1 MAIGGGASGKSITQ
15 STPSS
20 CSLVALCAPPSP
32 PPRCAHHRRPA
43 PPHAPTSR
51 SRRRGP
57 SNHVFLLDHFSPM
70 YVLLTL
76 NPLTPPPACSGRFR
90 LLPPPPIAVQHH
102 HNLLLSPFVLI
113 PLCSHAGPHSYCPP
127 KEQSSQ
133 RREQEK
139 EDVRVMRPHRR
150 SPEVGGAHD
159 MICQVGF
166 QVRLACSVSFC

>member
-32 PPRCAHHRRPA
+32 PPRCAHHRGPA

-113 PLCSHAGPHSYCPP
+113 PLCSHRPTQALTATVLPKNSPP
-127 KEQSSQ
+127 KEESKRKRMFESCALI
-133 RREQEK
+133 
-139 EDVRVMRPHRR
+139 
-150 SPEVGGAHD
+150 GAH
-159 MICQVGF
+159 Q
-166 QVRLACSVSFC
+166 RLGVLTI